1 MMRARIDRMVS
12 SEQIGSRRFTMTGA
26 LQEMKLTCYFVTLSR
41 SHFRGDLCKRVLPI
55 NYMTI
60 TNSLLHT
67 RFTIESPRPASRF
80 KDPENNPNPKIPTGP
95 HPPRSLSAHGTMVS
109 ERLKQISPT
118 CVGPSTS
125 ASCFRRGRVRRG
137 GVKQRFAHR
146 YPARVG
152 FFGIT

>member
-67 RFTIESPRPASRF
+67 DFKIESPRPASIF
-80 KDPENNPNPKIPTGP
+80 ENNPNPKIPTWQ
-95 HPPRSLSAHGTMVS
+95 HPPRPLGATAQWSAKG
-109 ERLKQISPT
+109 
-118 CVGPSTS
+118 
-125 ASCFRRGRVRRG
+125 
-137 GVKQRFAHR
+137 
-146 YPARVG
+146 
-152 FFGIT
+152 